1 MKFIQTQIGLITQST
16 RVRIGPINIRP
27 APIPSW
33 HDVDYAHGNEARS
46 TRATAEAINNFFDQ
60 IARENLNAAL
70 ERATARP

>member
-1 MKFIQTQIGLITQST
+1 MKFLQTQTGLIST
-16 RVRIGPINIRP
+16 KRLVRIGPINTRP

-33 HDVDYAHGNEARS
+33 HEIDYVHGLEARS
-46 TRATAEAINNFFDQ
+46 TRATAEAVNNLFDQ